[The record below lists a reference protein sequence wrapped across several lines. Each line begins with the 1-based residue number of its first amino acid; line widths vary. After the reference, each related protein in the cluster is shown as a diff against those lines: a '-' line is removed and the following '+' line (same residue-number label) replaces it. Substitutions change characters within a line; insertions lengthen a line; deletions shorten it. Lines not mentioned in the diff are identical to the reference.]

1 MPSIT
6 VMGAG
11 SWGTALVNLIATTN
25 PATTLWAHNPE
36 HAEQLKISRRNE
48 RYLPGVQFPASL
60 LITSDIREAVEHAD
74 IILLVLPSHAFRS
87 VLQSIK
93 PYLTI
98 NAKIVWASKGLDK
111 AKSQLLHETVYEVL
125 SKERLVAV
133 LSGPNFAREVAKG
146 LPTATTI
153 ASPNDDFA
161 KDLADIIHND
171 CFRVYTSN
179 DIIGVQIGGAVKNV
193 LAIAAGIADGLGFGA
208 NTRAAII
215 TRGLAEMMRLGTKLG
230 GKPVTFMGLAGLGDL
245 VLTCTDNQSRNR
257 RFGLGLG
264 KGLAQTEIIEQI
276 GQEIEG
282 ISAAQEVIL
291 LADRYEIE
299 MPICE
304 QTYQVIYQNLSPTQ
318 AVKNLLA
325 RNSTSE

>member
-6 VMGAG
+6 VLGAG
-11 SWGTALVNLIATTN
+11 SWGSALANLIAIKN
-25 PATTLWAHNPE
+25 PTTTLWAHNPE
-36 HAEQLKISRRNE
+36 HADQLRVSRCNE
-48 RYLPGVQFPASL
+48 RYLPNVQFPASL
-60 LITSDIREAVEHAD
+60 SITSDIREAVENAD

-87 VLQSIK
+87 VLRRLKPHLSIN
-93 PYLTI
+93 T
-98 NAKIVWASKGLDK
+98 KIVWASKGLDK
-111 AKSQLLHETVYEVL
+111 EKSQLLHETVFEVL
-125 SKERLVAV
+125 SKERQVAV
-133 LSGPNFAREVAKG
+133 LSGPNFASEVAKG

-153 ASPNDDFA
+153 ASPDADFA
-161 KDLADIIHND
+161 KDLADILHND

-179 DIIGVQIGGAVKNV
+179 DIVGVQIGGAVKNV

-230 GKPVTFMGLAGLGDL
+230 GNPVTFMGLAGLGDL

-264 KGLAQTEIIEQI
+264 KGLTQTEIVDQI

-282 ISAAQEVIL
+282 ISAAQQVIL
-291 LADRYEIE
+291 LAGKHGIE

-304 QTYQVIYQNLSPTQ
+304 QTHQVIYQNLSPTQ

-325 RNSTSE
+325 RNLKSE